1 MRYLKFFTLLFI
13 LQFLLFSCQKIKKKP
28 NIIFILT
35 DDQGYN
41 DLSCY
46 GAKDIYSPNI
56 DSLAANGAIFSS
68 YYATN
73 PVCSASRASIMTGC
87 YADRIGVFNAYM
99 PENKFGLNPNE
110 TTIAEMLKKQNYK
123 TGIFGKWHLGD
134 APEFLPRK
142 QGFDEFYGILYSN
155 DMWPYH
161 PQQGPVFNFSDI
173 FLYENETKLKVLK
186 DQTFLTQA
194 LTERSIAFIE
204 KNKNNPFFLFLS
216 HPQPHVPLF
225 VSEKF
230 KGTSNRKLYGDVIQ
244 EIDNSVGQIIKALKE
259 RDLEEN
265 TIIIFTSDNG
275 PWLSYG
281 NHSGSAGIYKEG
293 KGTSWEGGH
302 RVPGV
307 VYYPN
312 EIKKNTKIEAPA
324 MGIDWLPTIADFT
337 KSALPDKKIDG
348 LSLVPLLKGETEK
361 SPHQNFFFYYNRNEL
376 HAIRHLDYKLYFPH
390 KYRSL
395 NGRMGRDD
403 GLPIN
408 YDQNEINSHELYN
421 LKEDPSETNEISNS
435 NQKIVNKILKIG
447 DSIRNILG
455 DSLKDIKGSEVREIG
470 ISSYFD

>member
-1 MRYLKFFTLLFI
+1 MRYIKFFTFLFV
-13 LQFLLFSCQKIKKKP
+13 LQFLLFSCQKIKKTP

-204 KNKNNPFFLFLS
+204 KNKKNPFFLFLS

-281 NHSGSAGIYKEG
+281 THSGSAGIYKEG

-302 RVPGV
+302 RVPGI

>member
-1 MRYLKFFTLLFI
+1 MRYIKFFTFLFV
-13 LQFLLFSCQKIKKKP
+13 LQFLLFSCQKIKKTP

-204 KNKNNPFFLFLS
+204 KNKKNPFFLFLS

-281 NHSGSAGIYKEG
+281 THSGSAGIYKEG

-302 RVPGV
+302 RVPGI

-376 HAIRHLDYKLYFPH
+376 HAIRHLDFRLYFPH

-408 YDQNEINSHELYN
+408 YEQNEINSNELYN

>member
-1 MRYLKFFTLLFI
+1 MRYIKFFTFLFV

-204 KNKNNPFFLFLS
+204 KNKKNPFFLFLS

-230 KGTSNRKLYGDVIQ
+230 KGTSKRKLYGDVIQ

-281 NHSGSAGIYKEG
+281 THSGSAGIYKEG

-302 RVPGV
+302 RVPGI

-408 YDQNEINSHELYN
+408 YDQNEINSIELYN

>member
-1 MRYLKFFTLLFI
+1 MRYIKFFTFLFV
-13 LQFLLFSCQKIKKKP
+13 LQFLLFSCQKIKKTP

-337 KSALPDKKIDG
+337 KSVLPDKKIDG

-376 HAIRHLDYKLYFPH
+376 HAIRHLDFKLYFPH

>member
-1 MRYLKFFTLLFI
+1 MRYIKFFTFLFV
-13 LQFLLFSCQKIKKKP
+13 LQFLLFSCQKIKKTP

-56 DSLAANGAIFSS
+56 DSLAANGAIFYS

-204 KNKNNPFFLFLS
+204 KNKKNPFFLFLS

-230 KGTSNRKLYGDVIQ
+230 KGTSKRKLYGDVIQ

-259 RDLEEN
+259 RDLEKN

-408 YDQNEINSHELYN
+408 YDQNEINSIELYN